1 MKILF
6 GKISNGCNYL
16 FGRTENDF
24 VMAAVGAFI
33 KTGEYGIHGWINI
46 VFSEKITFPLRQINL
61 KILWSSY

>member
-33 KTGEYGIHGWINI
+33 KTGEYGIYG
-46 VFSEKITFPLRQINL
+46 
-61 KILWSSY
+61 